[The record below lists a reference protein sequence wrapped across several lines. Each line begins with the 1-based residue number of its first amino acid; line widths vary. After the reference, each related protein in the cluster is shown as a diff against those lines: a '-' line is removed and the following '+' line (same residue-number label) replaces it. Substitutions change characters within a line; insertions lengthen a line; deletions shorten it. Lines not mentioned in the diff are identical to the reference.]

1 MQAVLD
7 NSGLSP
13 LTVAV
18 NDDVA
23 SMCTTPALHT
33 TASTSLSSSCT
44 TACVVNVNPPVLPHQ
59 AVQRRAQ
66 PALRSR
72 PPFALGH
79 RCSARVLISKS
90 TNILNSFVHLFIIAT
105 CACRAPQL
113 EALAQVARHAS
124 ANVVNDNTDHMSAHM
139 KATLG
144 KK

>member
-44 TACVVNVNPPVLPHQ
+44 TACVVNVNPLFFPIRLSNGARSQHS
-59 AVQRRAQ
+59 ARA
-66 PALRSR
+66 PRSHS
-72 PPFALGH
+72 ATAA
-79 RCSARVLISKS
+79 ARVLISKS